1 MDINE
6 IILSDAA
13 LDVNDNGGWVGEDV
27 HGLTGVRLKVCSV
40 YAPEVIKLKQK
51 KQEALR
57 KKNGGKELTAEQI
70 DDLSSELL
78 AEVILKD
85 WEGLTANGEPMQIDR
100 PYLVKEFKERRGKK
114 LATAITVSAYA
125 LDQDANR
132 FVEEVTKNLSPA

>member
-27 HGLTGVRLKVCSV
+27 HGLAGVRLKVCSV
-40 YAPEVIKLKQK
+40 NAPEVVKLKQK

-70 DDLSSELL
+70 EDLSSELL

-85 WEGLTANGEPMQIDR
+85 WEGLTSNGESMQIDR

-114 LATAITVSAYA
+114 LALAITVSAYA

-132 FVEEVTKNLSPA
+132 FVEEVTKNSSPA